1 MPTTTAFEEA
11 YSKLNTEQKRAVD
24 TVDGPVMVLAG
35 PGTGKTS
42 ILTLRVANILLK
54 TGAKPDEILVLTFTD
69 SAARTVAKR
78 LEALIGEEAAR
89 KANVFT
95 FHSFADEVLKRHPEA
110 FPDYADRRQMGEVE
124 HVLLWRDVLEQHP
137 SALLQTPR
145 SLFHYL
151 KDLKQLEDN
160 MVRECFSLE
169 AYAAWLNEEAKRIED
184 DPSLRYVRA
193 TKDKAVGDL
202 KPEGEQKRARLEK
215 GREAARLIEAY
226 RREKDARGLY
236 GFTDVLRIVV
246 DALGRDEALRAD
258 VQEQYQYVLADEHQ
272 DANALQHAML
282 DALAF
287 DDHPNLFVVG
297 DEKQAIFGFQGADT
311 THFGEFLERYPRTST
326 IALSENFRSYQ
337 EVLDLSHR
345 LLAELPSSAGA
356 HVELTAARGAGAKI
370 RMLAAED
377 PLAERDEVATLVEEA
392 IAEGVLPHEIAVI
405 TLKNKTAELFATHLR
420 ARGIPTLRAGDV
432 DLEGRPVVRVL
443 LALMRAVADPID
455 SASLRDALLAPWWE
469 APLAERALFL
479 CLTGRREFEA
489 ELAQRFP
496 AIAELVETL
505 RAQAL
510 EMPPLS
516 LLSVL
521 LAKSGARGY
530 LLAHPE
536 ALEEDVPLVRRLV
549 MYVEELVAREP
560 NASFANVMEAFDKA
574 REHEVGSIKASVTQR
589 EGFVTV
595 ITAHKAKG
603 MEFQRVFVSALTKSE
618 WEGRGKSALLP
629 SPFDYTRER
638 EELVRIFYVA
648 LTRAKDE
655 LVLSRAL
662 SNGEGRDQAPISLL
676 PSGLELVTVESDP
689 LPLLHSAVE
698 APALIRELTMR
709 YLAHDGISPSAYN
722 EYLES
727 PPTFFAKR
735 VLRLSEPETRAIAVG
750 NAVHAGVAEYL
761 RLGVDVA
768 DRADAARAALARS
781 FLRSLLPRG
790 DAFDALVTHGGDL
803 LEQAL
808 ADSFFDAEAL
818 AVEETFAVSKK
829 VAGVEVKLK
838 GKLDALVRLPEGECI
853 IDFKT
858 TRNLTK
864 EEKEKFGRQIAFYD
878 LLLRGNG
885 HEPVSGRIVQ
895 LTEEGLDEHAV
906 VLTDTMRDELF
917 ATLEEVLSEL
927 LSGHWREGAPSD
939 YDALLALFAEPVAA
953 KTPSPRFL
961 KPDRSAA

>member
-1 MPTTTAFEEA
+1 MKTSAAFEEA
-11 YSKLNTEQKRAVD
+11 YAKLNAEQKRAVD
-24 TVDGPVMVLAG
+24 TVEGPVMVLAG

-69 SAARTVAKR
+69 SAARTVDKR

-89 KANVFT
+89 AVGVYT
-95 FHSFADEVLKRHPEA
+95 FHSFADEVLKRYPEA
-110 FPDYADRRQMGEVE
+110 FPDFADRRQMGEVE

-160 MVRECFSLE
+160 LVRECFSLE
-169 AYAAWLNEEAKRIED
+169 AYAAWLDSEARRIED
-184 DPSLRYVRA
+184 DPSLRYARA

-215 GREAARLIEAY
+215 GREAIRLIEAY

-246 DALGRDEALRAD
+246 DALGRDDALRAD

-272 DANALQHAML
+272 DANALQHALL

-311 THFGEFLERYPRTST
+311 THFGAFLERYPHTST

-345 LLAELPSSAGA
+345 LLAELPSSTGA
-356 HVELTAARGAGAKI
+356 HVELTAARGPGAKI
-370 RMLAAED
+370 RLLAAED
-377 PLAERDEVATLVEEA
+377 PLAERDEVATLVERA
-392 IAEGVLPHEIAVI
+392 LKEGVPPHEVAVI

-432 DLEGRPVVRVL
+432 DLEGRPVIRVL
-443 LALMRAVADPID
+443 LSLLRATVDPTDI
-455 SASLRDALLAPWWE
+455 ASLRDALLAPWWQE
-469 APLAERALFL
+469 PLAERALFL
-479 CLTGRREFEA
+479 RTTSDREWAAALEN
-489 ELAQRFP
+489 RFP
-496 AIAELVETL
+496 QIAQLVTTFQH
-505 RAQAL
+505 QAL
-510 EMPPLS
+510 EMPPLNFI
-516 LLSVL
+516 SVL
-521 LAKSGARGY
+521 LANSGARAY
-530 LLAHPE
+530 LLSNAE
-536 ALEEDVPLVRRLV
+536 ALEEDVPLVRRLIL
-549 MYVEELVAREP
+549 YIEELVEREP
-560 NASFANVMEAFDKA
+560 NESIRSVMEAFDKA

-589 EGFVTV
+589 AGFVTV

-603 MEFQRVFVSALTKSE
+603 MEFQRVFVSALTKGE
-618 WEGRGKSALLP
+618 WEGRGRGALLP
-629 SPFDYTRER
+629 SPFDYTRAR

-655 LVLSRAL
+655 LVLSYAL

-676 PSGLELVTVESDP
+676 PVGLERVEVDADP
-689 LPLLHSAVE
+689 LPLLHAVPD
-698 APALIRELTMR
+698 APALIRDLTLR
-709 YLAHDGISPSAYN
+709 YLTHDGLSPSAYN

-735 VLRLSEPETRAIAVG
+735 VLRLREPETRAIAAG

-761 RLGVDVA
+761 RTEGKT
-768 DRADAARAALARS
+768 AARATAARGALERS
-781 FLRSLLPRG
+781 FARSLLPRG
-790 DAFDALVTHGGDL
+790 DAFDALVAHGHAL

-808 ADSFFDAEAL
+808 HEPFFEHEAL
-818 AVEETFAVSKK
+818 EVEQTVSLVKK
-829 VAGVEVKLK
+829 ISGQDVVLK
-838 GKLDALVRLPEGECI
+838 GTLDALVALPEGECI

-858 TRNLTK
+858 SRSIDK
-864 EEKEKFGRQIAFYD
+864 ETKEKFQRQIAFYD
-878 LLLRGNG
+878 VLLRSNG
-885 HEPVSGRIVQ
+885 RAPVSGRIVQ
-895 LTEEGLDEHAV
+895 LTED
-906 VLTDTMRDELF
+906 
-917 ATLEEVLSEL
+917 TLEEYPVMLTEAMREEFMTTLDAVLAEL
-927 LSGHWREGAPSD
+927 LSGRWRAGALSE
-939 YDALLALFAEPVAA
+939 YDSLLEFFAAP
-953 KTPSPRFL
+953 K
-961 KPDRSAA
+961 KK

>member
-1 MPTTTAFEEA
+1 MKTSAAFEEA
-11 YSKLNTEQKRAVD
+11 YAKLNAEQKRAVD
-24 TVDGPVMVLAG
+24 TVEGPVMVLAG

-69 SAARTVAKR
+69 SAARTVDKR

-89 KANVFT
+89 AVGVYT
-95 FHSFADEVLKRHPEA
+95 FHSFADEVLKRYPEA
-110 FPDYADRRQMGEVE
+110 FPDFADRRQMGEVE

-160 MVRECFSLE
+160 LVRECFSLE
-169 AYAAWLNEEAKRIED
+169 AYAAWLDSEARRIED
-184 DPSLRYVRA
+184 DPSLRYARA

-215 GREAARLIEAY
+215 GREAIRLIEAY

-246 DALGRDEALRAD
+246 DALGRDDALRAD

-272 DANALQHAML
+272 DANALQHALL

-287 DDHPNLFVVG
+287 DDRPNLFVVG

-311 THFGEFLERYPRTST
+311 THFGAFLERYPHTST

-345 LLAELPSSAGA
+345 LLAELPSSTGA
-356 HVELTAARGAGAKI
+356 HVELTAARGPGAKI
-370 RMLAAED
+370 RLLAAED
-377 PLAERDEVATLVEEA
+377 PLAERDEVATLVERA
-392 IAEGVLPHEIAVI
+392 LKEGVPPHEVAII

-432 DLEGRPVVRVL
+432 DLEGRPVIRVL
-443 LALMRAVADPID
+443 LSLLRATVDPTDI
-455 SASLRDALLAPWWE
+455 ASLRDALLAPWWQE
-469 APLAERALFL
+469 PLAERALFL
-479 CLTGRREFEA
+479 RTTSDREWAAALEN
-489 ELAQRFP
+489 RFP
-496 AIAELVETL
+496 QIAQLVTTFQH
-505 RAQAL
+505 QAL
-510 EMPPLS
+510 EMPPLNFI
-516 LLSVL
+516 SVL
-521 LAKSGARGY
+521 LANSGARAY
-530 LLAHPE
+530 LLSNAE
-536 ALEEDVPLVRRLV
+536 ALEEDVPLVRRLIL
-549 MYVEELVAREP
+549 YIEELVEREP
-560 NASFANVMEAFDKA
+560 NESIRSVMEAFDKA

-589 EGFVTV
+589 AGFVTV

-603 MEFQRVFVSALTKSE
+603 MEFQRVFVSALTKGE
-618 WEGRGKSALLP
+618 WEGRGRSALLP
-629 SPFDYTRER
+629 SPFDYTRAR

-655 LVLSRAL
+655 LVLSYAL

-676 PSGLELVTVESDP
+676 PVGLERVEVDADP
-689 LPLLHSAVE
+689 LPLLHAVPD
-698 APALIRELTMR
+698 APALIRDLTLR
-709 YLAHDGISPSAYN
+709 YLTHDGLSPSAYN

-735 VLRLSEPETRAIAVG
+735 VLRLREPETRAIAAG

-761 RLGVDVA
+761 RTEGKT
-768 DRADAARAALARS
+768 AARATAARGALERS
-781 FLRSLLPRG
+781 FARSLLPRG
-790 DAFDALVTHGGDL
+790 DAFDALVAHGHAL

-808 ADSFFDAEAL
+808 HEPFFEHEAL
-818 AVEETFAVSKK
+818 EVEQTVSLVKK
-829 VAGVEVKLK
+829 ISGQDVVLK
-838 GKLDALVRLPEGECI
+838 GTLDALVALPEGECI

-858 TRNLTK
+858 SRSIDK
-864 EEKEKFGRQIAFYD
+864 ETKEKFQRQIAFYD
-878 LLLRGNG
+878 VLLRSNG
-885 HEPVSGRIVQ
+885 RAPVSGRIVQ
-895 LTEEGLDEHAV
+895 LTED
-906 VLTDTMRDELF
+906 
-917 ATLEEVLSEL
+917 TLEEYPVMLTEAMREEFMTTLDAVLAEL
-927 LSGHWREGAPSD
+927 LSGRWRAGALSE
-939 YDALLALFAEPVAA
+939 YDSLLEFFAAP
-953 KTPSPRFL
+953 K
-961 KPDRSAA
+961 KK